1 MYEIVM
7 YNQSFGVGVAK
18 RDGKRYIVKKKDILH
33 PDPDKFLKRGEWV
46 DATYGFLPT
55 GEMVLRNI
63 SSPKFAFE
71 TKEALYV
78 SC

>member
-7 YNQSFGVGVAK
+7 YNRSFGVGVAK
-18 RDGKRYIVKKKDILH
+18 KDGLRYIVKKEDILH

-46 DATYGFLPT
+46 DATYGFLYT
-55 GEMVLRNI
+55 GERVLRGI
-63 SSPKFAFE
+63 SSVRFAFE
-71 TKEALYV
+71 TKEVLYV